1 MIRINLLGVER
12 RLARKKISYDVG
24 HKLTV
29 GCGIILI
36 AAASFIGWRYW
47 TISKAS
53 ARLDAEIATAQRDT
67 AKLQSIIAQVQ
78 QFEQRR
84 AQLQQRV
91 VLIEQ
96 LRRDQMGP
104 VHILDQISRALPPML
119 WLTQLK
125 QGENPNEVMIEGRC
139 LSQTAVS
146 DFAHNLE
153 ASGYFRKSVDIVASQ
168 TETLQAPPG
177 ALVRFT
183 LKAQF
188 QTPGESPATAVAAA
202 EKQAR

>member
-12 RLARKKISYDVG
+12 RPARKKIAFDAG

-36 AAASFIGWRYW
+36 AATSFIGWRYRAL
-47 TISKAS
+47 SKAS
-53 ARLDAEIATAQRDT
+53 ASLDAEIATAQRERG
-67 AKLQSIIAQVQ
+67 ALQSIIGQVQ

-96 LRRDQMGP
+96 LRKDQMGP

-125 QGENPNEVMIEGRC
+125 QGENPNEVVIEGRC

-153 ASGYFRKSVDIVASQ
+153 ASGYFRRSVDIMGSQ

-177 ALVRFT
+177 TLVKFT
-183 LKAQF
+183 LKALF
-188 QTPGESPATAVAAA
+188 QTPGESPRTEVAAA
-202 EKQAR
+202 GKQAR